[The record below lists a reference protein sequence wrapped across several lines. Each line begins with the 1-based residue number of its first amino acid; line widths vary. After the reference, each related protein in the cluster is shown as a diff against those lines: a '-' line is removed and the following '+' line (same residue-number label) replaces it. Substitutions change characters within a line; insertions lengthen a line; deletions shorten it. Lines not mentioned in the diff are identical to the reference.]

1 MEKRKCDM
9 CGTGDRDVGWT
20 GTKICPHCSA
30 FACSKCGNG
39 KTKCPKCHKKY

>member
-1 MEKRKCDM
+1 MEKRKCDI
-9 CGTGDRDVGWT
+9 CGTGDKYVGWT

-30 FACSKCGNG
+30 FACSKCGSG